1 MKIKIFLKGVT
12 RGQREFGESI
22 TVIINSVLLS
32 IVYFVGIGFTS
43 IFAKISGKHFLDL
56 KTKKQIEIFV
66 QGVFVQIGSIPATGF
81 VKDLVDFNKKD

>member
-56 KTKKQIEIFV
+56 KTKKQKTYWEELNLNKEDIEKYHRQF
-66 QGVFVQIGSIPATGF
+66 
-81 VKDLVDFNKKD
+81 